1 MAERFNT
8 RENAI
13 RLGARLREAR
23 KNKAMTL
30 QNVSHCTNIHHGQIS
45 RVERGHM
52 ITAAKNVQKLC
63 TFFNINLD
71 LGVTEKA
78 KTQLGEKIDAL
89 LLTQPESREPI
100 TRLIAALEDLL
111 NL

>member
-1 MAERFNT
+1 MAKRFHT
-8 RENAI
+8 AEHAI
-13 RLGARLREAR
+13 RLGVRLREAR
-23 KNKAMTL
+23 KNRAMSL
-30 QNVSHCTNIHHGQIS
+30 QNVSRLTSIHHGQIS

-52 ITAAKNVQKLC
+52 VTAAKNVQKLC
-63 TFFNINLD
+63 TFFNIDLD
-71 LGVTEKA
+71 LGVAERS

-100 TRLIAALEDLL
+100 SRLIAALEDLL